1 VPHKKGV
8 LRCALCYLS
17 EKRGNRLSV
26 SLCIYGD
33 ALARIRGG
41 GGVRDLRDPLKKR
54 PLILI
59 VVIRCASYVNR

>member
-1 VPHKKGV
+1 MP
-8 LRCALCYLS
+8 

-41 GGVRDLRDPLKKR
+41 GGIAGSDGLPEKDRLTLT
-54 PLILI
+54 

>member
-1 VPHKKGV
+1 MPHKKGV
-8 LRCALCYLS
+8 IRCALCYLP

-41 GGVRDLRDPLKKR
+41 GGVRDLRDPLKKKTPHSNR
-54 PLILI
+54 CYSLCILL
-59 VVIRCASYVNR
+59 